1 MKILKEGGQEYA
13 VGIDK
18 ALRRAARRA
27 VLTAAATG
35 TRLIIYEKGRIKR
48 VRPPAKLNTAK
59 KMQDMREEL
68 TGGSKDLSRMELKKL
83 PQVRNNLEAPR
94 AAGKHTAV
102 AEERAKYRS
111 R

>member
-1 MKILKEGGQEYA
+1 MKTLKEGGPEYA
-13 VGIDK
+13 AGIDK

-27 VLTAAATG
+27 ALTAAATG
-35 TRLIIYEKGRIKR
+35 TRLVIYEKGRIRR
-48 VRPPAKLNTAK
+48 VRPPAKLNTV
-59 KMQDMREEL
+59 KMMRDMRGKL
-68 TGGSKDLSRMELKKL
+68 PGGSKDHARMEVEGL

-94 AAGKHTAV
+94 AAGKHAAV